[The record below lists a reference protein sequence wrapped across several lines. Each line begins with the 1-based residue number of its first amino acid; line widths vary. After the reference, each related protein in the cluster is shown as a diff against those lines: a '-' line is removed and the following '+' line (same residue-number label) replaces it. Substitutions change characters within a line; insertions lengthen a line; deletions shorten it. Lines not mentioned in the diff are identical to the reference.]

1 MAFGNAYHCKI
12 VYESTETN
20 TWTNDLHNNNTQ
32 YEKVLYF
39 AKTELSHLDV
49 AVDPKKIR
57 NPDLSTESS
66 DTEIEITNVVPAG
79 KPKFSTFRDSFKLF
93 QRAFRG
99 GSIAFLELNLVRN

>member
-12 VYESTETN
+12 VYECTETN

-32 YEKVLYF
+32 YEKV
-39 AKTELSHLDV
+39 KTELSHLDV

-93 QRAFRG
+93 QRAFRD